1 MKTKLLTLFAAI
13 CFCLGFLSFRIIDI
27 NNRSYG
33 EASKKQQTKTIFV
46 ASSRGKIY
54 DRNLELM
61 VDRKSKYI
69 AAVTPSYS
77 LLGLEE
83 LKDCENLE
91 EKIESKQ
98 PFTCEVKKEINSEL
112 IKTFSVPV
120 RYTDSCAC
128 HLVGYTDQSG
138 ETGLSGIEKSYNDV
152 LQKESGKLTVS
163 FSVDAHGQVLAGLD
177 KTINDSSFNSK
188 GGVVLTIDRKM
199 QNIAQQAL
207 ENDGIKSGCA
217 LVMHVDTGEIY
228 AMASTPT
235 YDRNDLSKSI
245 DSEYTPFLN
254 KALQSYSVGSVFKP
268 ILAACALESGQ
279 VNENFSYK
287 CGGEI
292 EVGDTV
298 FSCFNEKEHGKE
310 NMQKAL
316 QNSCNTYFINLLNCI
331 DENYVLSVCRKLRLD
346 QEATLANG
354 YSTSKGTIPN
364 ENELMLLG
372 EKANFSFGQGKLS
385 LSPVSLAAAYHALAT
400 GSYVEPTVIRGIAN
414 SNGLVKSENAKQCV
428 KIFSDSTVLKIRKML
443 KNVVKKSYKSASSDL
458 LSLAGKTGTA
468 QSGIW
473 KDGKEI
479 CRTWFAGFFPSNNP
493 HYIVV
498 ILNEDGT
505 SGRTDCAPV
514 FKEICEKI
522 ALQQN

>member
-1 MKTKLLTLFAAI
+1 M
-13 CFCLGFLSFRIIDI
+13 GFLSFRIIDI

-54 DRNLELM
+54 DRNLELL

-77 LLGLEE
+77 LLGLDE
-83 LKDCENLE
+83 LKDCKDLE

-98 PFTCEVKKEINSEL
+98 PFTCQVKNEINSEL
-112 IKTFSVPV
+112 IRTFSVPI

-138 ETGLSGIEKSYNDV
+138 ENGLTGIERAYNDI
-152 LQKESGKLTVS
+152 LQKESGTLSVS
-163 FSVDAHGQVLAGLD
+163 FSVDAHGRVLAGLD
-177 KTINDSSFNSK
+177 KTINDNGFNSK
-188 GGVVLTIDRKM
+188 GGVVLTIDREI
-199 QNIAQQAL
+199 QDIAQQAL
-207 ENDGIKSGCA
+207 ENSGIKSGCA
-217 LVMHVDTGEIY
+217 VVMHVDTGEIY
-228 AMASTPT
+228 AMASTPV

-245 DSEYTPFLN
+245 SSQYTPFLN
-254 KALQSYSVGSVFKP
+254 KTLQSYSVGSVFKP

-279 VNENFSYK
+279 VNQSFSYK
-287 CGGEI
+287 CSGKI

-298 FSCFNEKEHGKE
+298 FSCYDEKSHGKE

-316 QNSCNTYFINLLNCI
+316 ENSCNTYFINLLNNI

-346 QEATLANG
+346 QKANLASG

-372 EKANFSFGQGKLS
+372 EKANFSFGQGRLS
-385 LSPVSLAAAYHALAT
+385 ISPVSLAAAYHALAT
-400 GSYVEPTVIRGIAN
+400 GSYVEPTVTRGIAN
-414 SNGLVKSENAKQCV
+414 KNGLVKSEQPKQCV

-443 KNVVKKSYKSASSDL
+443 KGVVKNAYSSASSDL
-458 LSLAGKTGTA
+458 LSLSGKTGTA

-473 KDGKEI
+473 KSGKEI
-479 CRTWFAGFFPSNNP
+479 CRTWFAGFFPSDNP

-498 ILNEDGT
+498 VLNEDGT
-505 SGRTDCAPV
+505 SGQTDCAPV